1 MRLLNR
7 TTRRVDLTEAGAVLF
22 ARVEAVVADID
33 TAVGDLREQE
43 RRQNSERTVR

>member
-7 TTRRVDLTEAGAVLF
+7 ATRRADLTAADAALF
-22 ARVEAVVADID
+22 ARVEAAVADID
-33 TAVGDLREQE
+33 TVVGNLREQE